1 MVCDKSERVE
11 ERIIVALVRQRRAVV
26 DFFRTFGDDLQL
38 DRHNFEHAVFG
49 GHYVVARDVI
59 AVLIVNGKIIDV
71 QPHIIRADF
80 RYFADETYSCYVLL
94 GRKSAVFAVAA
105 IGNLV
110 SLVGERRAVVY
121 LARSV
126 GIDADRALIDDEFAV
141 SIRNLVV
148 CGDVA
153 SCAVENSYF
162 VLCNRIF
169 RRTCYRL

>member
-1 MVCDKSERVE
+1 M
-11 ERIIVALVRQRRAVV
+11 
-26 DFFRTFGDDLQL
+26 
-38 DRHNFEHAVFG
+38 
-49 GHYVVARDVI
+49 
-59 AVLIVNGKIIDV
+59 IVNGKIIDV
-71 QPHIIRADF
+71 QPRIIRADF
-80 RYFADETYSCYVLL
+80 RYFADETDSCYVLL

-110 SLVGERRAVVY
+110 SLVGERRAVVN

-126 GIDADRALIDDEFAV
+126 GIDADMALIDDEFAV

-169 RRTCYRL
+169 RRAYYRL